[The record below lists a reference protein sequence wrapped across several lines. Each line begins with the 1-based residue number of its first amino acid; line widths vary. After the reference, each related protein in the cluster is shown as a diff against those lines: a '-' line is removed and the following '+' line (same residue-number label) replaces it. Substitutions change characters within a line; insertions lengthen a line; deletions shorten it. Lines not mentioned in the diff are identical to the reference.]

1 MQFSI
6 IIPVFNRPEELDELL
21 ESLVNVS
28 GFESTEVIIVED
40 GSTRT
45 SREVVKKY
53 EEKIDIKYCF
63 KSNSGPGDSRNY
75 GMQRAS
81 GNYFIILDSD
91 CLLPSGYLDI
101 IKSELKEAFVDAYG
115 GPDAAHESFSR
126 WQKAINYSMTSFL
139 TTGGLRNRE
148 TSKRKFQLRSFN
160 MGLSKR
166 AFHSTGGFSKQ
177 RIGEDIDLNFKLI
190 EKGFSLKLIP
200 EAFVYHKRRT
210 SWLAFFRQTR
220 SFGRARPI
228 LNKIHVGTAKLTYW
242 FPTFFVVGLVVSLL
256 LYFAGLYPFLLIYL
270 LYTIAVFTDAM
281 MKSKNVLV
289 SILSVLAVYTQ
300 FFGYGL
306 GFAKSMFRL
315 NVRRMDPREAFPAM
329 FS

>member
-21 ESLVNVS
+21 DSLLNLLE
-28 GFESTEVIIVED
+28 FESTEVVIVED

-53 EEKIDIKYCF
+53 EEKLNIKYCF
-63 KSNSGPGDSRNY
+63 KNNSGPGDSRNY
-75 GMQRAS
+75 GMERAS
-81 GNYFIILDSD
+81 GDYFIILDSD
-91 CLLPSGYLDI
+91 CLLPRDYLHI
-101 IKSELKEAFVDAYG
+101 IRNSLEKSFVDAYG
-115 GPDAAHESFSR
+115 GPDCAHKSFSS

-148 TSKRKFQLRSFN
+148 TTKRKFQLRSFN
-160 MGLSKR
+160 MGLSKK
-166 AFHSTGGFSKQ
+166 AFQTTGGFSKQ

-190 EKGFSLKLIP
+190 DKGFSLRLIT
-200 EAFVYHKRRT
+200 EAFVYHKRRS
-210 SWLAFFRQTR
+210 SWLSFFRQTI

-228 LNKIHVGTAKLTYW
+228 LNKLHPGTAKLTYW
-242 FPTFFVVGLVVSLL
+242 FPTVFVSGFVVAVLFFMLGFYS
-256 LYFAGLYPFLLIYL
+256 FLLIYL
-270 LYTIAVFTDAM
+270 LYSIVIFIDAIV
-281 MKSKNVLV
+281 KSKNILV
-289 SILSVLAVYTQ
+289 SFLSVAAVYTQ
-300 FFGYGL
+300 FFGYGS

-315 NVRRMDPREAFPAM
+315 HVRRMSLREAYPAM